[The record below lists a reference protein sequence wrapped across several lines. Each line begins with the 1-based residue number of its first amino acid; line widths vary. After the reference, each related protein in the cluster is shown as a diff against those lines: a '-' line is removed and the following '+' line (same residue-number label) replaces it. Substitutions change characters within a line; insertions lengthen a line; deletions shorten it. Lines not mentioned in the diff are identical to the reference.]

1 MAADITCDHCGTT
14 VPMTETLTTR
24 SFRAPRRWFFLSLF
38 HTALRH
44 HYCSPS
50 CRDSAI
56 AQANLIQDAA
66 GPRMPS
72 LAARATMLFKKSTT
86 NPSTQPANSSEIT
99 K

>member
-72 LAARATMLFKKSTT
+72 LAARATMLFKK
-86 NPSTQPANSSEIT
+86 PSVQAVLPPIVNNEVT